1 MSRPVRLLLLAS
13 ALLGLGALFAWAIAG
28 LPAFGDYRGPY
39 GFVLNRIV
47 VPLRHTTNV
56 VMGTNFDVRGIDT
69 MGEEFI
75 LYASVVG
82 VTLLLRDETRA
93 GQAERRTRR
102 FRNDA
107 VRLVGVAMIGG
118 GLLIGLWL
126 IAFGYITPGGGFQG
140 GVVAAGAIL
149 LLYLVGSHRDYRP
162 FRDEHFLDPLE
173 GIGAGGYVVVGLA
186 ALASGA
192 AFLTNLFGLGT
203 PGMLRS
209 GGSIPILNWASAIA
223 VTMAML
229 LLFAEFLETYVV
241 PLEPEDAAS

>member
-1 MSRPVRLLLLAS
+1 MSRRMRMLVLGP

-39 GFVLNRIV
+39 GFVLNRVV

-56 VMGTNFDVRGIDT
+56 VMGTTFDVRGLDT

-75 LYASVVG
+75 LYAAIVG
-82 VTLLLRDETRA
+82 VTLLLRDETRSR
-93 GQAERRTRR
+93 QAERRTSRLDE
-102 FRNDA
+102 DA

-118 GLLIGLWL
+118 GLLVGLWL
-126 IAFGYITPGGGFQG
+126 MAFGYITPGGGFQG
-140 GVVAAGAIL
+140 GVLAAGAVL

-162 FRDEHFLDPLE
+162 FRNEHFLDPLE
-173 GIGAGGYVVVGLA
+173 AVGAGGYIIVGLA
-186 ALASGA
+186 ALASGT

-203 PGMLRS
+203 TGTLVS
-209 GGSIPILNWASAIA
+209 SGSIALLNWASAIA
-223 VTMAML
+223 VSCAMV